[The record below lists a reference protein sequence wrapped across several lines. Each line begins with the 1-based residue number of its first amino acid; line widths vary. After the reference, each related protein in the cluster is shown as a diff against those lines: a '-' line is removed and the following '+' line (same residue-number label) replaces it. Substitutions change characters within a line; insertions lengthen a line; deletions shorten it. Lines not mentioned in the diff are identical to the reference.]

1 MDTIGNNDSISNCE
15 YTPENVGNGVI
26 ATSTP
31 KSTST
36 ASPDE
41 KTNALSPPRR
51 RSISSFAYIY
61 RCNHHAAGFSC
72 NCQWDYEETNGNN
85 TNITTS
91 VAQKLKNT
99 FLKSLQDQQQQSNN
113 NNCLCKEPVIRSN
126 SLGLC
131 NIKEVR
137 ESTENLLNTSSSNS
151 NISGGTTLK
160 SGSLN
165 RVDDKNT
172 DSGLSGCGK
181 CDSSS
186 VSTNTTKKTRN
197 FIRKQRVHRTC
208 SCQFLNIN
216 DSCGICNVTGGSSTS
231 TSGSAA
237 SNGDHNDNQ
246 NDNMT
251 EGGSE
256 GFAKRLVNIF

>member
-36 ASPDE
+36 ASSDE